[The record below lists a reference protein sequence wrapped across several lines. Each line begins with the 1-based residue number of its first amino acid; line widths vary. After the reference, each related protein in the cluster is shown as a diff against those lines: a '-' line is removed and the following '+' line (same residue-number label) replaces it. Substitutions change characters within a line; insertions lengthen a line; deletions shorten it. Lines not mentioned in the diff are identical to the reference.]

1 MDLHQLKI
9 KAAQAALQFIQ
20 DDEILGV
27 GTGSTVNCFIELL
40 PTIRHKI
47 KACVSSS
54 ERSTQLLHDL
64 GFTVLD
70 LNAVDSFSVYV
81 DGADESNANLELIKG
96 GGAAL
101 TREKIVCAH
110 AKTFVCIVDQTKK
123 VDILGAFPLP
133 IEVIPMAAQYVIRQM
148 AKIGGQASVRE
159 NCITDN
165 GNVIVDVA
173 GLRIEDPIGLEYY
186 LNGLAGVVTNG
197 LFAIRP
203 ADHLIIARQDGIQ
216 IIDRPY

>member
-9 KAAQAALQFIQ
+9 KAAHEALKFIQ
-20 DDEILGV
+20 DGEILGV

-40 PTIRHKI
+40 PTVKHKI

-70 LNAVDSFSVYV
+70 LNAVERFSVYI

-110 AKTFVCIVDQTKK
+110 AETFVCIVDQTKK
-123 VDILGAFPLP
+123 VDVLGAFPLP
-133 IEVIPMAAQYVIRQM
+133 IEVIPMAAQYIIRQM
-148 AKIGGQASVRE
+148 AKIGGHGTVRK

-165 GNVIVDVA
+165 GNVIVDVT
-173 GLRIEDPIGLEYY
+173 GLRIEDPIGLECY

-203 ADHLIIARQDGIQ
+203 ADHLIVASQEGIQ
-216 IIDRPY
+216 VIDRQ